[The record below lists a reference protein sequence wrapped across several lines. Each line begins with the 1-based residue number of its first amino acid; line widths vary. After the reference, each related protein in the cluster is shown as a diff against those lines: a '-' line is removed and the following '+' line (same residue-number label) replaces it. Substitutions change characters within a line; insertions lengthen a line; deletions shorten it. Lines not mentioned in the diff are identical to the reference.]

1 MTTGMIL
8 HDFPLSSASFRVRIA
23 LNLKGLSY
31 EKRNYVLRAGEQRA
45 PDYLKLNPA
54 GFVPALEIDGM
65 VLGQSLAIIDYLD
78 TIIPAPRMIPVDPI
92 ARARAMEMALTIAA
106 DIHPINN
113 LRILQYLEHELGQDK
128 AAVDAWYRHWVQQ
141 GFATLE
147 KLLPDTP
154 FAGGDAPN
162 IVDACL
168 VPQMY
173 NARRFKV
180 DLRPF
185 PRVTAMADRAAALP
199 AFVEAAPQAV

>member
-1 MTTGMIL
+1 MIL
-8 HDFPLSSASFRVRIA
+8 HDFPLSSASFRVRIV
-23 LNLKGLSY
+23 LNLKGLAY
-31 EKRNYVLRAGEQRA
+31 ETRNYVLRAGEQRA
-45 PDYLKLNPA
+45 PTYLEVNPA
-54 GFVPALEIDGM
+54 GLVPALEVDGLR
-65 VLGQSLAIIDYLD
+65 LGQSLAIIDYLD
-78 TIIPAPRMIPVDPI
+78 AVAPEPCMVPADPA

-113 LRILQYLEHELGQDK
+113 LRILRYLEHELGQDK
-128 AAVDAWYRHWVQQ
+128 AAVDGWYRHWVEQ

-147 KLLPDTP
+147 KLLPETR
-154 FAGGDAPN
+154 FAGGGAPN

-180 DLRPF
+180 DLTPF

-199 AFVEAAPQAV
+199 AFAAAAPPPL